1 MPVTPYHL
9 GPVLLLGILI
19 FPALYLPG
27 LLIGSVIVDIE
38 PFLYLSHGIG
48 THPHAI
54 THTYLGGAVVGI
66 ALGLVLFSLRKLI
79 RKIMRLFRLGQDSSL
94 RNIIAS
100 SVLGVYSHIFFD
112 SFMYGDIEPFFPL
125 KAKPLYEMLGWGE
138 IYIFSGVAF
147 ILGFFVYLYK
157 LSKKNGLR
165 RLHRKGV

>member
-9 GPVLLLGILI
+9 GPVLLLGILV

-66 ALGLVLFSLRKLI
+66 ILGLVLYSIRKLI
-79 RKIMRLFRLGQDSSL
+79 RRIMNPIRLGQDSSL

-100 SVLGVYSHIFFD
+100 SVLGVYSHIFLD
-112 SFMYGDIEPFFPL
+112 SFMYADIEPFFPL
-125 KAKPLYEMLGWGE
+125 MAKPLYEMVGWGE
-138 IYIFSGVAF
+138 IYIFCSVTF
-147 ILGFFVYLYK
+147 ILGFFAYLYK
-157 LSKKNGLR
+157 LSKKRGLR
-165 RLHRKGV
+165 SIK